1 MGTAAFFLLT
11 FALLSVCLPVFLSV
25 FLPVLVCLCACVLVC
40 LCVCLCVCVCVYVC
54 VSVFLCVCYQSL
66 SKVVLCFADFSHIE
80 GHNNWEV
87 MEAIFSGMSA
97 FQIITLSTDIA
108 LTHGSFWFV
117 SRQASTHKKTSHI
130 PILGWC
136 VHTCSGFS
144 KYEYPWR
151 SS

>member
-25 FLPVLVCLCACVLVC
+25 FLPVLVCLCVC
-40 LCVCLCVCVCVYVC
+40 VC

-97 FQIITLSTDIA
+97 SQIITLSTDTA

-117 SRQASTHKKTSHI
+117 CRQASTHKKNKSHPNFRLI
-130 PILGWC
+130 
-136 VHTCSGFS
+136 CSYLLRFF
-144 KYEYPWR
+144 
-151 SS
+151 